1 MAIDLSKVTKEGKD
15 RLRMLGRVVAV
26 PTKIG
31 RGSRDHIA
39 LFRKV
44 ANMPDGV
51 GVADAKGKVRVL
63 PPAPQLASRTLAR
76 KGGR

>member
-1 MAIDLSKVTKEGKD
+1 MAIDLSKVTKEGKE

-44 ANMPDGV
+44 ANMPDGM
-51 GVADAKGKVRVL
+51 GVPDAKGKVRVL
-63 PPAPQLASRTLAR
+63 PPAPQLPSRAR

>member
-1 MAIDLSKVTKEGKD
+1 MAIDLSKVTKEGKE

-51 GVADAKGKVRVL
+51 GVASAKGRVRVL
-63 PPAPQLASRTLAR
+63 PPAPQLPSRAR